1 MKSNVN
7 KVAKQLFRGIFLF
20 LASSHFAY
28 SESNASTYNVN
39 GFTNAN
45 AKQPFSQPIKM
56 SDEEF
61 DQYIL
66 GRSFFTIPWVEAPS
80 ATTARDGLGP
90 HFSSNTCVSCHMN
103 NGSAPTVSEQ
113 NQPLRSLV
121 FKLTQP
127 SKHSSRWLINNLD
140 TPMHDSVP
148 DPVYGAQVSIRGNGK
163 VKAEAQT
170 RLQTESHSFTY
181 PDGQSLTLTKFIPY
195 LDKLAYGPLAKETV
209 IALRQ
214 PPILAG
220 LRLIEQVS
228 NQEILAWEDPLDE
241 NSDGISGRANW
252 LNSPDQSE
260 KILGRLNWKASAPS
274 IVGQTAA
281 AAAHDL
287 GLTNPLF
294 PEELCQPA
302 QADCLAAPKGDNTR
316 LGHLDLPMLRL
327 QAIASF
333 IRDHK
338 APKTMTL
345 DATAQQGKK
354 LFESIGCASCHRPT
368 LTTKKGIEFHP
379 YSDLLLHDMGE
390 GLQDGRPEFLATER
404 EFRTAVLWGIGARIR
419 ANNRFLHDARAKTPE
434 EAILWHGGEAE
445 IAKSTFT
452 KLTQAERL
460 ALLHFLEQL

>member
-1 MKSNVN
+1 MNSKSSQ
-7 KVAKQLFRGIFLF
+7 VAKHFLRSIFLF
-20 LASSHFAY
+20 LAASHSVH
-28 SESNASTYNVN
+28 SEINTDE
-39 GFTNAN
+39 FTNA
-45 AKQPFSQPIKM
+45 AGSKPFSHPIKM
-56 SDEEF
+56 NDTEF

-103 NGSAPTVSEQ
+103 NGSAPTISDD

-127 SKHSSRWLINNLD
+127 SKHSLRWLVDNMD

-163 VKAEAQT
+163 VSPEAQT
-170 RLQTESHSFTY
+170 RLKVESHPFTY
-181 PDGQSLTLTKFIPY
+181 PDGQSLTLTTFIPY
-195 LDKLAYGPLAKETV
+195 LTNLAYGPLAEETV
-209 IALRQ
+209 ISLRQ

-228 NQEILAWEDPLDE
+228 NEDILAWEDPSDD
-241 NSDGISGRANW
+241 NADGISGRANW
-252 LNSPDQSE
+252 LNAPDQE
-260 KILGRLNWKASAPS
+260 NKILGRMNWKASAAD
-274 IVGQTAA
+274 IVAQTAN

-287 GLTNPLF
+287 GLTNPFF
-294 PEELCQPA
+294 PEELCQTA
-302 QADCLAAPKGDNTR
+302 QTDCIAAPRGDETR
-316 LGHLDLPMLRL
+316 LGSLDLPMLRL

-338 APKTMTL
+338 APQPGVL
-345 DATAQQGKK
+345 DDRAQQGKA
-354 LFESIGCASCHRPT
+354 LFAQVGCTACHRPT
-368 LTTKKGIEFHP
+368 LTTTKGVEFNP

-390 GLQDGRPEFLATER
+390 ALQDGRPEFLATER
-404 EFRTAVLWGIGARIR
+404 EFRTAPLWGIGARVR
-419 ANNRFLHDARAKTPE
+419 AEHRFLHDARASTPE
-434 EAILWHGGEAE
+434 EAILWHGGEADN
-445 IAKSTFT
+445 AKSQFI
-452 KLTQAERL
+452 KLDQDQRL

>member
-1 MKSNVN
+1 MKSNGN
-7 KVAKQLFRGIFLF
+7 KVAKYLFRGIFLF
-20 LASSHFAY
+20 LVLTHVVH
-28 SESNASTYNVN
+28 SETNNLNVEQ
-39 GFTNAN
+39 FTDA
-45 AKQPFSQPIKM
+45 AGSKPFLQPIKM
-56 SDEEF
+56 TDSEF

-103 NGSAPTVSEQ
+103 NGSAPTISDQ

-127 SKHSSRWLINNLD
+127 SQHLSRFLINNLD

-163 VKAEAQT
+163 VKPEAQT
-170 RLQTESHSFTY
+170 RLKVESIPFTY
-181 PDGQSLTLTKFIPY
+181 PDGQSLILTKFIPY
-195 LDKLAYGPLAKETV
+195 LDNLAYGPLAEETV
-209 IALRQ
+209 ISLRQ

-228 NQEILAWEDPLDE
+228 NEEILAWEDPSDK
-241 NSDGISGRANW
+241 NADGISGRANW
-252 LNSPDQSE
+252 LNSPEQGE

-274 IVGQTAA
+274 IVAQTAN

-287 GLTNPLF
+287 GLTNPFF

-316 LGHLDLPMLRL
+316 LGSLDLPMSRL

-333 IRDHK
+333 IRNNK
-338 APKTMTL
+338 APNTVTL
-345 DATAQQGKK
+345 DANAHKGKK
-354 LFESIGCASCHRPT
+354 IFESIGCASCHRPS
-368 LTTKKGIEFHP
+368 LTTTTGVEFHP
-379 YSDLLLHDMGE
+379 YSDLLLHDMGDE
-390 GLQDGRPEFLATER
+390 LQDGRPEFLATER
-404 EFRTAVLWGIGARIR
+404 EFRTAVLWGVGDRVR
-419 ANNRFLHDARAKTPE
+419 EQHRFLHDARAKTPE

-445 IAKSTFT
+445 TAKSTFI